1 MKKLILLIIVI
12 ALGYSTANATIWR
25 VNNMPDNQ
33 ADFTTLTDAIDAA
46 SDNDIIYLEGTGAVY
61 DEGTIELTKKLTIY
75 GSGYFLLE
83 NDETQASKLP
93 SILQANLYFFEGSE
107 GTIVSGIK
115 FNYGALRIH
124 TNNITFERCYVNTE
138 MRMYGTDRA
147 ISNFMMKQCY
157 VLGDIGVWDLSY
169 NSTNI
174 VFMNNIFYYNNLNV
188 NHELGNYIVKNNIF
202 VTGYSKIIAQNAIIQ
217 NNIVEGGI
225 PCTAADNNQVENNII
240 GIGGDMPG
248 TGSNNIGEIDMVGL
262 FVDYPDG
269 ANTSPDS
276 KFELISGSAAQ
287 GHGVGGIDCGVF
299 DGDFPYILSGLPP
312 IPRFYES
319 DISTVGTAQ
328 GLRVSIKA
336 KSQH

>member
-1 MKKLILLIIVI
+1 MKRLILLIFVI
-12 ALGYSTANATIWR
+12 AMGFSTANATIWR

-33 ADFTTLTDAIDAA
+33 ADFTTLTDAIEAA
-46 SDNDIIYLEGTGAVY
+46 SDNDIIYVEGTGSEY
-61 DEGTIELTKKLTIY
+61 NEGTIDLSKKLTIY

-83 NDETQASKLP
+83 NDDTQSNKLP
-93 SILQANLYFFEGSE
+93 SLLRVDLYFLEGSE
-107 GTIVSGIK
+107 GTIISGLS
-115 FNYGALRIH
+115 FNYGSLRIY
-124 TNNITFERCYVNTE
+124 TNNITIERSYVNTNVAL
-138 MRMYGTDRA
+138 YATDRPV
-147 ISNFMMKQCY
+147 SNFMLKQCY
-157 VLGDIGVWDLSY
+157 VLGYTAIDGMH

-174 VFMNNIFYYNNLNV
+174 VFTNNIFYYNNINLNSD
-188 NHELGNYIVKNNIF
+188 NGNYIVKNNIF
-202 VTGYSKIIAQNAIIQ
+202 VTGYSQIIAQNAVIQ

-225 PCTAADNNQVENNII
+225 PCDASDNNQVENNII
-240 GIGGDMPG
+240 GIGGVMPG
-248 TGSNNIGEIDMVGL
+248 TGSNNIGEIDMVEL

-269 ANTSPDS
+269 ANTSSDA
-276 KFELISGSAAQ
+276 KFELSSGSAAQ

-319 DISTVGTAQ
+319 DISTVGTSQ